1 MSGYGV
7 DVAKERTDDLDRR
20 LLAEL
25 AQEPKKKGA
34 RVLDLACGS
43 GGMSQKIVKLGAAV
57 VAVDIEDYR
66 HNFAAIREKLAVPEA
81 ELRFVQA
88 DLATLNLQDFGRFDF
103 VLWQRAIHYL
113 PYATA
118 KDFLIRLRGVVNKRL
133 FLSATGLETAVA
145 EYYSAK
151 EERPQNR
158 FAVLGP
164 LGRELFFIDQPVCLY
179 RPEELVELLQDAGW
193 QVEECWVSAFGNIKL
208 TARPN
213 KGIDKRENLL

>member
-7 DVAKERTDDLDRR
+7 DIARERADDLDRR

-25 AQEPKKKGA
+25 AKEPEKAA

-43 GGMSQKIVKLGAAV
+43 GGMSAKIAKLGATV
-57 VAVDIEDYR
+57 VAVDIEDYQQ
-66 HNFAAIREKLAVPEA
+66 NFAEIREKLAVPEDK
-81 ELRFVQA
+81 LCFVQA
-88 DLATLNLQDFGRFDF
+88 DLAKLNLEDFGQFDF

-113 PYATA
+113 PHQTA
-118 KDFLIRLRGVVNKRL
+118 KDFLRRLRGVVSKKL

-145 EYYSAK
+145 EYYPARG
-151 EERPQNR
+151 ERPQNR

-164 LGRELFFIDQPVCLY
+164 LSRALFFIDQPVCLY
-179 RPEELVELLQDAGW
+179 RPEELTELLREAGW

-208 TARPN
+208 TAKP
-213 KGIDKRENLL
+213 DKALDKPENLL